1 MWKTACLAFLDLS
14 DRPWSNFES
23 GRENKQMTHAH
34 TSSVYTLCL
43 WFLAL
48 LGFGLGVASD
58 IPFRSMTV
66 SSYTPT
72 KGHYKSITQR
82 NRLTHNN
89 ATYNVFEN

>member
-1 MWKTACLAFLDLS
+1 M
-14 DRPWSNFES
+14 N
-23 GRENKQMTHAH
+23 HAH

-48 LGFGLGVASD
+48 LGLGLGVASD

-72 KGHYKSITQR
+72 KGHHKSITQR
-82 NRLTHNN
+82 NRLTQNN
-89 ATYNVFEN
+89 ANNSMPLKIKIKNADE